1 MTSFAVTAPI
11 ALESEIS
18 VGSKLSLNAAVIKT
32 GKYGTGTKT
41 IMLPTK
47 LINNIPKYPKSS

>member
-1 MTSFAVTAPI
+1 MTNFAITAPI

-18 VGSKLSLNAAVIKT
+18 VGSKLSLNAAVINT
-32 GKYGTGTKT
+32 GKYGIGTKT
-41 IMLPTK
+41 IMLPRK